1 MIVIGYSG
9 ILQFSVFFIH
19 PEHQSRT
26 IRSRVVVIPY
36 VFLCTSE
43 EEEEIALAK
52 TKVEGYMITYEQCLS
67 EGRLI
72 GKQILQSSYASPS

>member
-1 MIVIGYSG
+1 M
-9 ILQFSVFFIH
+9 H
-19 PEHQSRT
+19 
-26 IRSRVVVIPY
+26 
-36 VFLCTSE
+36 TSE